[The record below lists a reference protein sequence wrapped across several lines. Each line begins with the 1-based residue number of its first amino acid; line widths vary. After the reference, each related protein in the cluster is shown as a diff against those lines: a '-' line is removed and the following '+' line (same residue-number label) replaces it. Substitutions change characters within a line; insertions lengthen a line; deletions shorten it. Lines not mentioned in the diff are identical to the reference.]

1 MKEKVSKYILELLII
16 VCGISLSFY
25 VDNYTSSVK
34 KNKLKNQS
42 LNRISKNLDIDI
54 IDNKFNLNTLLES
67 VNSSE
72 WILNNQENL
81 SEFSRDTIGFHFN
94 KTINHI
100 SIFVDNQ
107 EEYRTLQS
115 SGYLELIENEKL
127 VELLQ
132 NKYAQH
138 NFMKK
143 LEELIIKKSDRLTD
157 FDFKNLEYTGDSIG
171 KQGFLVNKRFT
182 GKLNIPNEVFERI
195 FEASYYRNYYI
206 NLIEKRLVQDSLLK
220 IEIKNEIKS

>member
-94 KTINHI
+94 KSINHI

-107 EEYRTLQS
+107 EEYRTLQN

-157 FDFKNLEYTGDSIG
+157 FDFKKLEYTGDSIG

-195 FEASYYRNYYI
+195 FEGWYYRNYYI
-206 NLIEKRLVQDSLLK
+206 GLIEKRLVQDSLLK
-220 IEIKNEIKS
+220 VEIKNEIKS

>member
-1 MKEKVSKYILELLII
+1 MRKKHAYKFFKGE
-16 VCGISLSFY
+16 ISM
-25 VDNYTSSVK
+25 D
-34 KNKLKNQS
+34 
-42 LNRISKNLDIDI
+42 
-54 IDNKFNLNTLLES
+54 KFNFFP
-67 VNSSE
+67 V
-72 WILNNQENL
+72 
-81 SEFSRDTIGFHFN
+81 
-94 KTINHI
+94 K
-100 SIFVDNQ
+100 
-107 EEYRTLQS
+107 
-115 SGYLELIENEKL
+115 NEKL

-138 NFMKK
+138 NFMKN

-220 IEIKNEIKS
+220 IEIKNEIKLECYKVWRFVNHFQHWILNTACCRQNCLSCLWRT